1 MNNSTQQ
8 VHAPPPLRA
17 RTRSVVKT
25 KKARERNRRRNPL
38 GRLDPMKRTILLG
51 AFLTL
56 LAAPAFAQGNNAIN
70 VFGVVEKVDAT
81 SISVKN
87 NNGGAVETY
96 KIAPNVLY
104 IQQANAKLTDIKDN
118 DFVASAAVRKEDGK
132 LHSTELRI
140 FSEKMRGLGEGQR
153 PMNDA
158 RNQTMT
164 NATVSGSVIAN
175 GSNVMRV
182 KFPGGESDLILDPDP
197 NIPVFKFTDTTADA
211 VTAGTKVRVQG
222 VRNAE
227 GGTVNRITA
236 MP

>member
-1 MNNSTQQ
+1 MLAKS
-8 VHAPPPLRA
+8 
-17 RTRSVVKT
+17 
-25 KKARERNRRRNPL
+25 
-38 GRLDPMKRTILLG
+38 ILVG
-51 AFLTL
+51 AVMAFF
-56 LAAPAFAQGNNAIN
+56 AVPAFAQNNAIN
-70 VFGVVEKVDAT
+70 VFGTVDKLDAT
-81 SISVKN
+81 SISVKSN
-87 NNGGAVETY
+87 EGGAVETY

-104 IQQANAKLTDIKDN
+104 IQQSRARLTDIKSN
-118 DFVASAAVRKEDGK
+118 DFVASAAVRKDDGK

-164 NATVSGSVIAN
+164 NATVAGTAIVN

-182 KFPGGESDLILDPDP
+182 KFPGGESDLVLDPDP
-197 NIPVFKFTDTTADA
+197 NIPVLKFTDTDRNAIK
-211 VTAGTKVRVQG
+211 VGGKVRVQG

-227 GGTVNRITA
+227 GEIANRITA